1 MPSLYALLLLVLGY
15 LSACDAPVVPSLASV
30 DEVGPATVEPGDIIR
45 MTGTGFV
52 EGPARIMFEG
62 MFESVG
68 LAEPES
74 HTAHLDGTAVSG
86 TLIEIPVTS
95 RVMAQLTDEPT
106 HFEGSVEVTFP
117 AAAALDAISI
127 IARSEHVELDL
138 RPAGGGVAIAA
149 RRFREASHLL
159 ASLGIAL
166 TGDGG
171 KDNLVIA
178 TIVPGS
184 SAAAAGVEPGD
195 RILAVDG
202 TALAAPADLAGVSEG
217 DSHRFE
223 LVSSVGEMREVE
235 LAVGSPMQLDS
246 DEFTAIVLSSI
257 ALGFFLAFAAP
268 TRRRAARSYVRTT
281 DPFAK
286 AIGFGAIS
294 VPLIL
299 IPAGAMLSHAEFGAA
314 IALIGV
320 NVLGLAG
327 IALFTT
333 GKALKRV
340 AAFLAHLLPV
350 PAIMAVAGAS
360 GSAIGLWDIVA
371 SQEATPWGWHAWSS
385 PFALGLAIAAVAL
398 LWPSTAK
405 SSENKK
411 ASTFAAWMASAPAA
425 TLITAYCLGGW
436 IIPGI
441 PVNRMTDSSLLLIA
455 GCLIFFTKTWIVLL
469 VARGFAAASIVERR
483 TTRTRIHLGLRFI
496 ALSVAAVLALGWLWA
511 DMPTSCRIAGQ
522 MLATATSIT
531 LFTAGVIVML
541 KNARQSVGSA

>member
-1 MPSLYALLLLVLGY
+1 MS
-15 LSACDAPVVPSLASV
+15 
-30 DEVGPATVEPGDIIR
+30 
-45 MTGTGFV
+45 GTGFI
-52 EGPARIMFEG
+52 EGPTRIRFEG
-62 MFESVG
+62 AFEPIG
-68 LAEPES
+68 LAEPKS
-74 HTAHLDGTAVSG
+74 HTAYLDGTAVSG
-86 TLIEIPVTS
+86 TLIEIPINS
-95 RVMAQLTDEPT
+95 RVMKQLTDEPAR
-106 HFEGSVEVTFP
+106 FKGSVEVTFP
-117 AAAALDAISI
+117 AASALDAIRI
-127 IARSEHVELDL
+127 VARNEHIEIDL

-149 RRFREASHLL
+149 RRFREANHLL

-166 TGDGG
+166 TGDDG

-178 TIVPGS
+178 EIIPGS
-184 SAAAAGVEPGD
+184 PAAAAGVEPGD

-223 LVSSVGEMREVE
+223 LVSGEGTMREVV

-257 ALGFFLAFAAP
+257 ALGLFLAFAAP
-268 TRRRAARSYVRTT
+268 TRRRTAMPYTRTT
-281 DPFAK
+281 DPFTK
-286 AIGFGAIS
+286 AIGFAAVS

-333 GKALKRV
+333 GKALKRF

-385 PFALGLAIAAVAL
+385 PFALGLVIAAVAL
-398 LWPSTAK
+398 LWPSTAGN
-405 SSENKK
+405 SENKQ
-411 ASTFAAWMASAPAA
+411 ASTFAAWTASAPGAA
-425 TLITAYCLGGW
+425 LIAAYCLGGW

-469 VARGFAAASIVERR
+469 VARGFAAASVVERR
-483 TTRTRIHLGLRFI
+483 TMRTKIHLGLRFV
-496 ALSVAAVLALGWLWA
+496 ALGVAAVLALGWLWT
-511 DMPTSCRIAGQ
+511 DIPTSCRIAGQ

-541 KNARQSVGSA
+541 KKARQSFGNA